1 MNKKISLGMAVSV
14 AAIVAAFAV
23 VITYTAAIRVF
34 DSRMRSVTERQN
46 MYQILSEIDMTVR
59 QNYCGEISENYL
71 QKNISH
77 GYVLGLDDAHCGY
90 LTADE
95 YQLAVNESLGYT
107 FGLGMDVDRSG
118 EGYILVNVVYK
129 GSPADKA
136 GIKPG
141 DLIVSVEGKDV
152 LTLGYER
159 AMSLIAETSP
169 KVSVVLSRNG
179 KKSGYELTRS
189 KFETKSVACRVTGES
204 VGVIKIYEFN
214 AKTPEQFNSAL
225 NKLRNQNVAGLI
237 IDLRDNGG
245 DNYEY
250 ACEILDTLLPAGKLM
265 SVTGK
270 DGNSSIKYTSD
281 TKFIDLPM
289 EVLVNEGTDGAA
301 ELFAAVMMNY
311 NAAESIGTKTA
322 GHDTVQELFQLSN
335 GCAVRITTGKWSD
348 DLGDII
354 SEGKVIPQ
362 FEVGLTSYQKINRYL
377 LSDESDPQLQTALD
391 RVNSVIAA
399 RKEAEA
405 QENGTVTPSDSTAT
419 TAKNADKTTKN
430 AKTTKDAKTTK
441 ETKATTKKG

>member
-1 MNKKISLGMAVSV
+1 MNKKISLGMAVSI

-34 DSRMRSVTERQN
+34 DSRMSSVTERQN

-59 QNYCGEISENYL
+59 QNYYGDISENYL
-71 QKNISH
+71 QKNISQ
-77 GYVLGLDDAHCGY
+77 GYMLGLDDAFSSY

-95 YQLAVNESLGYT
+95 YQLAVNEGLGYT

-136 GIKPG
+136 GIMPG
-141 DLIVSVEGKDV
+141 DLIVAAEG
-152 LTLGYER
+152 
-159 AMSLIAETSP
+159 
-169 KVSVVLSRNG
+169 G
-179 KKSGYELTRS
+179 KKSAYELTRS
-189 KFETKSVACRVTGES
+189 KFETKSVTHRVTGES
-204 VGVIKIYEFN
+204 IGVIKIYEFN

-225 NKLRNQNVAGLI
+225 NKLRNQNVNGLI

-245 DNYEY
+245 DNYQY
-250 ACEILDTLLPAGKLM
+250 ACEILDILLPAGKLM

-270 DGNSSIKYTSD
+270 DGNVSIRYTSD

-289 EVLVNEGTDGAA
+289 EVLINEGTDGAA
-301 ELFAAVMMNY
+301 ELFAADMMRFG
-311 NAAESIGTKTA
+311 AAESIGTRTA

-335 GCAVRITTGKWSD
+335 GCAVRITTGRWSD
-348 DLGDII
+348 DLGELIA
-354 SEGKVIPQ
+354 EGKVIPQ
-362 FEVGLTSYQKINRYL
+362 FEVGLTSYQRINRYL

-405 QENGTVTPSDSTAT
+405 EENGTVTPTDATTT
-419 TAKNADKTTKN
+419 TAK
-430 AKTTKDAKTTK
+430 KDAKKDGKTEGKTDKTETT
-441 ETKATTKKG
+441 EKATEKTTKKG